1 MLNKKGQIYC
11 ATIARV
17 PPKVRKWIREWAETL
32 VVAVGLALL
41 IRSFLVQ
48 PFKIPSGSM
57 HPTLKIGD
65 RLIVNKLR
73 YGGRVPLT
81 EYRLP
86 GFGKPERGDIIVFD
100 YPVDP
105 SRDFIKRLIAFGG
118 ETVRIKDGHIYVND
132 RQLDEPRIAGQ
143 HYFNMGSLSD
153 EKKSVTVPEGQV
165 YVLGDN
171 SASSADSRYWGF
183 VPEKNIIGRAEW
195 IYWPPGRISQLK

>member
-1 MLNKKGQIYC
+1 M
-11 ATIARV
+11 R
-17 PPKVRKWIREWAETL
+17 
-32 VVAVGLALL
+32 
-41 IRSFLVQ
+41 
-48 PFKIPSGSM
+48 
-57 HPTLKIGD
+57 PTLKVGD

-81 EYRLP
+81 GYRLP

-118 ETVRIKDGHIYVND
+118 ETVRIKDGHILVND
-132 RQLDEPRIAGQ
+132 RRLDEPRIAGQ

-153 EKKSVTVPEGQV
+153 EDKTVTVPEGQV